1 KRTLELPDCV
11 AVHGGISI
19 SDAEQEMQAAAIT
32 GRHRHLLEN
41 GCGLFLLFQSEQTT
55 GETVAGLAVGTNLKR
70 LLERLRRGAVVLF
83 LHLRLALN
91 GPGRGVARICRKSL
105 ADLFEC
111 FVHPAAKQVGSSEI
125 DVRIC
130 NILELEGSAGELG
143 GLGIC
148 GFKDAQLSHFA
159 ESEGDYLLAG
169 GSGSRQVT
177 SLCRRLR
184 SGKSPI
190 KFVEWG
196 RGLLLRVRLQAPQN
210 GKEEKLR

>member
-1 KRTLELPDCV
+1 VVEALAGV
-11 AVHGGISI
+11 A
-19 SDAEQEMQAAAIT
+19 A
-32 GRHRHLLEN
+32 R
-41 GCGLFLLFQSEQTT
+41 
-55 GETVAGLAVGTNLKR
+55 TNLER

-105 ADLFEC
+105 ADLFDR

-148 GFKDAQLSHFA
+148 GFKEAQLSHFA
-159 ESEGDYLLAG
+159 ESKGDYLLAG
-169 GSGSRQVT
+169 RSGSGQVT
-177 SLCRRLR
+177 RLLGRVR
-184 SGKSPI
+184 SGKSPV
-190 KFVEWG
+190 KFVEW
-196 RGLLLRVRLQAPQN
+196 
-210 GKEEKLR
+210 